1 MKTESGPDFSLWAT
15 VCRPFFRIRSHFI
28 ICIPGHHRWPINQKS
43 QLRLTWT
50 LNTFLDFRRGSI
62 TFRGVSFSLRMT
74 AFAAIQTAPKPR
86 QLRITNVYFDV
97 CCGEVRRRTPHVTV
111 NRGPRLA
118 EETPSLLISASK
130 TVET

>member
-15 VCRPFFRIRSHFI
+15 VCRPFFRIRSYFI
-28 ICIPGHHRWPINQKS
+28 ICIPGHHRWPS
-43 QLRLTWT
+43 QLHLTWT
-50 LNTFLDFRRGSI
+50 LNTFLDFGRGSI
-62 TFRGVSFSLRMT
+62 TFRGVSLSLRMT
-74 AFAAIQTAPKPR
+74 AFAAIQTAPKPC

-111 NRGPRLA
+111 NRGPSLA

-130 TVET
+130 IVET